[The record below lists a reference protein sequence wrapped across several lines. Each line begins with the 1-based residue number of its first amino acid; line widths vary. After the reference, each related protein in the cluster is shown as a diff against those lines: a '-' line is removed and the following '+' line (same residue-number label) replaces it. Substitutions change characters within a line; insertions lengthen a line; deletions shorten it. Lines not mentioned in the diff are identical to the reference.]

1 MLSHS
6 AFVLGKR
13 RWRAATK
20 DSKDPAQRVQ
30 LALDMVLGL
39 SLVLWL
45 FFTDSGAQFYMAS
58 WNWMA
63 HYVSDAQ
70 AWVERTVRWLMGWPA
85 GLKLNENLDNA
96 IGNSFLWVSKVHLK
110 ALSQVTFDA
119 ARLLLILLLSA
130 VGLSGQPCVFGDVV
144 RYVCFGNICLCSYAV
159 RRLYRTFVQVLIS
172 LWRLF
177 RGNKFN
183 PLRRRVDTCVYTLD
197 ELFVG
202 TLTFVI
208 ACYLVPSVAAYHYF
222 FSVCMY
228 CADIIEAVLW
238 LVYAC
243 VFSFPVVPLFLW
255 VFSPSKSEKEIVIV
269 DGSPVVVV
277 NNFYF
282 LP

>member
-1 MLSHS
+1 MLSYS
-6 AFVLGKR
+6 AFILGRR

-20 DSKDPAQRVQ
+20 ESKGAAPRVQ

-45 FFTDSGAQFYMAS
+45 FLTGSGAQFYAAS
-58 WNWMA
+58 WTWMA
-63 HYVSDAQ
+63 RYVSDGQ

-96 IGNSFLWVSKVHLK
+96 IGNTFLWVSNVHLK

-119 ARLLLILLLSA
+119 ARLPLAIMLG
-130 VGLSGQPCVFGDVV
+130 VVCLSGQLCIVGDIV

-159 RRLYRTFVQVLIS
+159 RRLYRSFVQILTS

-202 TLTFVI
+202 TLAFVI

-228 CADIIEAVLW
+228 CADIVEAILW

-243 VFSFPVVPLFLW
+243 VFSFPVVPLFSW
-255 VFSPSKSEKEIVIV
+255 VFSPSKSEREIVIV
-269 DGSPVVVV
+269 DGSPVVNV
-277 NNFYF
+277 NNS
-282 LP
+282 